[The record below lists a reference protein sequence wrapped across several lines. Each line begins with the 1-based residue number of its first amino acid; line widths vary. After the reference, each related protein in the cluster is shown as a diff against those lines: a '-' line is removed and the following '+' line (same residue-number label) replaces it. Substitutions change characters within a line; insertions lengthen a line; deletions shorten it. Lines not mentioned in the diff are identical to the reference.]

1 MQRKWHA
8 NIRQEKHQKIG
19 FPYFYIMKSHERVT
33 QARKKLKKPAEI
45 NIGTAIHGPTQ
56 SNIFFTFSDQSGL
69 VRHQILLV
77 RGSRNRNTF
86 LSNLKSGISGHG
98 LTVKEVTEQ
107 VGDKEKG
114 FILLYA
120 DDKLLEY
127 YAEQLQIELP
137 LSQVFKLMI

>member
-1 MQRKWHA
+1 
-8 NIRQEKHQKIG
+8 
-19 FPYFYIMKSHERVT
+19 MKSHERVT
-33 QARKKLKKPAEI
+33 QARRKLKKPAEI
-45 NIGTAIHGPTQ
+45 NIGTAIPGPLGVRV
-56 SNIFFTFSDQSGL
+56 SDRLGLKFAGPEL
-69 VRHQILLV
+69 VRHLNFLV

-137 LSQVFKLMI
+137 LSYVFKLMIR

>member
-1 MQRKWHA
+1 MVQNFAEPDFVRF
-8 NIRQEKHQKIG
+8 KI
-19 FPYFYIMKSHERVT
+19 I
-33 QARKKLKKPAEI
+33 Q
-45 NIGTAIHGPTQ
+45 
-56 SNIFFTFSDQSGL
+56 
-69 VRHQILLV
+69 V

-137 LSQVFKLMI
+137 LSQVFKLMIRLVVSHWSIFGRDLIG

>member
-1 MQRKWHA
+1 MVQNFAEPDFVRF
-8 NIRQEKHQKIG
+8 KI
-19 FPYFYIMKSHERVT
+19 I
-33 QARKKLKKPAEI
+33 Q
-45 NIGTAIHGPTQ
+45 
-56 SNIFFTFSDQSGL
+56 
-69 VRHQILLV
+69 V

-86 LSNLKSGISGHG
+86 LSNLKNGISGHG

-137 LSQVFKLMI
+137 LSQVFKLMIRLVVSHWSIFGRDLIG

>member
-1 MQRKWHA
+1 M
-8 NIRQEKHQKIG
+8 
-19 FPYFYIMKSHERVT
+19 
-33 QARKKLKKPAEI
+33 
-45 NIGTAIHGPTQ
+45 
-56 SNIFFTFSDQSGL
+56 
-69 VRHQILLV
+69 
-77 RGSRNRNTF
+77 
-86 LSNLKSGISGHG
+86 SNLKSGISGHG

-137 LSQVFKLMI
+137 LSQVFKLMIRLVVSHWSIFGRDLIG

>member
-1 MQRKWHA
+1 MISLVWSGTK
-8 NIRQEKHQKIG
+8 
-19 FPYFYIMKSHERVT
+19 FYWSVD
-33 QARKKLKKPAEI
+33 L
-45 NIGTAIHGPTQ
+45 G
-56 SNIFFTFSDQSGL
+56 
-69 VRHQILLV
+69 
-77 RGSRNRNTF
+77 NRNTF

-127 YAEQLQIELP
+127 YAEQLQIEFP
-137 LSQVFKLMI
+137 LVTISFAFNRLNRFYIILVQKQPILLMPACVT

>member
-1 MQRKWHA
+1 M
-8 NIRQEKHQKIG
+8 
-19 FPYFYIMKSHERVT
+19 
-33 QARKKLKKPAEI
+33 
-45 NIGTAIHGPTQ
+45 
-56 SNIFFTFSDQSGL
+56 
-69 VRHQILLV
+69 
-77 RGSRNRNTF
+77 
-86 LSNLKSGISGHG
+86 SNLKSGISGHG